1 MAALSIGHPDGRRA
15 VVSPKRFAAIQSEGW
30 VLASELPA
38 PKKAKAKAAPIVA
51 PAPDES
57 IPGDQPTTPGDLPE
71 IKEN

>member
-38 PKKAKAKAAPIVA
+38 PKKAKAKTAIVE
-51 PAPDES
+51 PTPDDTPGLE
-57 IPGDQPTTPGDLPE
+57 PTPTGDQPQP
-71 IKEN
+71 KE